1 LATVRHMKR
10 LILILL
16 VVGLVIVVVKKVQSA

>member
-1 LATVRHMKR
+1 LATLRAMKR

-16 VVGLVIVVVKKVQSA
+16 VVGLVVVAVKKVQSA